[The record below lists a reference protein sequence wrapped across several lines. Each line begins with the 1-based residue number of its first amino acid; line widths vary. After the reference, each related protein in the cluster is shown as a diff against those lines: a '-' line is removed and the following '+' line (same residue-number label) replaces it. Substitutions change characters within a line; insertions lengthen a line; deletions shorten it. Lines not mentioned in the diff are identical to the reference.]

1 MKHAQQHSM
10 VHHKVRQLSAE
21 LGAEQKAALSS
32 ALVLPDFVVYHAM
45 LLSMLHDTAQQGC
58 AHFLEMLP
66 RKLSLVCLAGL
77 VVL

>member
-32 ALVLPDFVVYHAM
+32 ALVLPGFVVYHAM
-45 LLSMLHDTAQQGC
+45 LLNMLHDTAQQGS
-58 AHFLEMLP
+58 A
-66 RKLSLVCLAGL
+66 RQTSLRCSQESCLLL
-77 VVL
+77 VWLVW